1 MKPDLVDTY
10 MFEYDIKQLR
20 LHSNSLILN
29 SVLLV
34 ILTLC
39 IWLIFSIFKSPIPKT
54 LRRKKILSQLRNILI
69 TSDKHL
75 RYKNVSD

>member
-10 MFEYDIKQLR
+10 MFEYDIKKFQ
-20 LHSNSLILN
+20 LHSNSFILN
-29 SVLLV
+29 SVLLI
-34 ILTLC
+34 ILISC
-39 IWLIFSIFKSPIPKT
+39 IWIIFSIFKSPIPKK

-75 RYKNVSD
+75 QYKNMSH